1 MRGYLVGHLPNC
13 EASMDSKKTFQETV
27 CIRYTVAS
35 VFGGGGV
42 EGRRV
47 GGCRSCRFPW
57 AKARISDFD
66 KDKARS
72 RKYVGREREVTVM
85 LKLTTAAGE

>member
-1 MRGYLVGHLPNC
+1 M
-13 EASMDSKKTFQETV
+13 

-35 VFGGGGV
+35 VFGGGGA

-47 GGCRSCRFPW
+47 RGHRSCRFPW

-66 KDKARS
+66 KDIARS
-72 RKYVGREREVTVM
+72 RKCVGREGEVTVR
-85 LKLTTAAGE
+85 LKLTMAAGE